1 MAASLNVAILK
12 SKIHK
17 YKSSFLKYFFAGG
30 LCALVNWFVF
40 YVFNTKGCMDY
51 LSSGII
57 AFLVSN
63 SLNFVLCKLIFKS
76 RGIKKRIEFV
86 LVTLASVIALV
97 IDLCTMII
105 FIDFLNILP
114 LIAKI
119 LGTGFAFI
127 FNYVF
132 RQFYIF
138 SRV

>member
-1 MAASLNVAILK
+1 
-12 SKIHK
+12 
-17 YKSSFLKYFFAGG
+17 
-30 LCALVNWFVF
+30 
-40 YVFNTKGCMDY
+40 MDY

-86 LVTLASVIALV
+86 LVTFASVIALV

-127 FNYVF
+127 FNYAF

-138 SRV
+138 SKA